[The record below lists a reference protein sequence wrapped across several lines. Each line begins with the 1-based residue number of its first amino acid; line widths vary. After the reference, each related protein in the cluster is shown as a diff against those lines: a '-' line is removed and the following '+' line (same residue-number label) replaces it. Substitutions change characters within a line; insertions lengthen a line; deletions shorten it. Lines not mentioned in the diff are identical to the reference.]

1 MLSRFALSV
10 SLTQNHHF
18 STVNIELTVAGLAR
32 VEEVCEIVFQYVGML
47 QREGVSER
55 VWREEQAVATMNFK
69 FK

>member
-32 VEEVCEIVFQYVGML
+32 VEEVCETVFQYVGML